1 MQVTRKKEAFA
12 SNNSNKSP
20 HILYNFDYNTL
31 SLFLAFIVCDSKEI
45 KRTDFIRLRDLVSLM
60 DREVYKA
67 DPKREKLLEMIDKGL
82 DARIN
87 QRLQNKQL
95 ILSYMKG
102 GLLESTEE
110 EGLDDFSNLTK
121 AEIDYVNQSISDALN
136 CAVMQNGMQELK
148 RLTTEY
154 DMGDYASKAA
164 MAGSIENC
172 VANLH
177 NSFRSNKPI
186 EDDNNSFCFSQAT
199 LKDKIF
205 NLYDTLTEPGRFLL
219 SQMQG
224 FNLMLGG
231 GLESTRFYL
240 LLGISGIGK
249 SLTMLNLAIQIRN
262 ENRFYETKDP
272 TKKPTILFL
281 TQENTTAETVDRL
294 FKIVTNGKGIT
305 TYNSRE
311 DVYNA
316 LVNEGHMIITD
327 EYNIDIDI
335 VYRPDRSINTDDVRD
350 MIDDFAE
357 NGKEVICIFQDH
369 IKRIRSRENITDIR
383 LELGMVVNELK
394 NIGIEYDIPV
404 VSVSHLNRDA
414 SSIVEMG
421 SNSNAVD
428 LTRQLGRSN
437 VGESMLMIDNSDA
450 VIIIGKEYDGE
461 GAEYIAFNLDKLRYA
476 PEQLNYILYKLD
488 NGLRLETDTD
498 KYTPT
503 YLTTLRPESNT
514 MNGLS
519 AYTQNSSSIFSN
531 NQTFKSMDDLANEDG
546 FGVSSE
552 DFGEPVMSIDSLS
565 IDVSKP
571 EVIDLVAWAS

>member
-1 MQVTRKKEAFA
+1 MQVNRKKEVFT

-31 SLFLAFIVCDSKEI
+31 SLFVAFVLCDSKEI
-45 KRTDFIRLRDLVSLM
+45 KRNDFIRLKDLVSLM
-60 DREVYKA
+60 DRSVFKS
-67 DPKREKLLEMIDKGL
+67 DPKREKLIEMIDKGL
-82 DARIN
+82 EARIDK
-87 QRLQNKQL
+87 RLNNKQL

-110 EGLDDFSNLTK
+110 EGLEEFSNLTK
-121 AEIDYVNQSISDALN
+121 SEIDYVNQSISNALN
-136 CAVMQNGMQELK
+136 CAVMQNEMQELK

-154 DMGDYASKAA
+154 DMGDYSSKAA
-164 MAGSIENC
+164 MANSVEDC
-172 VANLH
+172 VSRLH
-177 NSFRSNKPI
+177 SNFRRNRPEEDDGNSF
-186 EDDNNSFCFSQAT
+186 SFDKAT
-199 LKDKIF
+199 IKDRIF
-205 NLYDTLTEPGRFLL
+205 ELYDKLTEPGRFLR

-224 FNLMLGG
+224 LNLMLGG
-231 GLESTRFYL
+231 GLETTRFYL

-262 ENRFYETKDP
+262 ENRFYVPKDP

-281 TQENTTAETVDRL
+281 TQENTTEETVDRL
-294 FKIVTNGKGIT
+294 FKIVTNGDSISK
-305 TYNSRE
+305 YNSKE
-311 DVYNA
+311 EVYNA
-316 LVNEGHMIITD
+316 LINEGHMEIND

-335 VYRPDRSINTDDVRD
+335 IYRPDRSINTDDVRD
-350 MIDDFAE
+350 IIDELAA
-357 NGKEVICIFQDH
+357 NGKEVICLFQDH
-369 IKRIRSRENITDIR
+369 IKRIRSRENVTDVR

-404 VSVSHLNRDA
+404 ISVSHLNRDA

-421 SNSNAVD
+421 SSSNAVD

-450 VIIIGKEYDGE
+450 VIIIGREIDGE
-461 GAEYIAFNLDKLRYA
+461 GVEYIAFNLDKLRYA
-476 PEQLNYILYKLD
+476 PIKLD
-488 NGLRLETDTD
+488 YMLYQLDGLRLDTDTD

-503 YLTTLRPESNT
+503 YLNSLRPDNNPI
-514 MNGLS
+514 NGLS

-546 FGVSSE
+546 FGVASE

-571 EVIDLVAWAS
+571 EVYDLVAWAS